1 MKLSVDDQHPF
12 KLGDVLLD
20 ATGEASFVEEAV
32 RSGLYRRT
40 QTMKN
45 QGFNTLEYPV
55 LILAREG
62 EPTDLF
68 VEKVQESV
76 VRVVVD
82 TVDLFEVSSV

>member
-1 MKLSVDDQHPF
+1 MKLSVDDHHPF

-20 ATGEASFVEEAV
+20 ATGEASFVEAPTQP
-32 RSGLYRRT
+32 RLGLYRRT
-40 QTMKN
+40 QTMRN

-62 EPTDLF
+62 EPTDLM
-68 VEKVQESV
+68 VNKVQESV
-76 VRVVVD
+76 VRVD

>member
-1 MKLSVDDQHPF
+1 MILSVEERHPF
-12 KLGDVLLD
+12 RVGDVLLD

-62 EPTDLF
+62 EPTELVVDKTT
-68 VEKVQESV
+68 ETQ
-76 VRVVVD
+76 VRVA

>member
-1 MKLSVDDQHPF
+1 MKLSVEDHHPF

-20 ATGEASFVEEAV
+20 ATGEASFVEEAI

-40 QTMKN
+40 QSMRS

-55 LILAREG
+55 LILARGG
-62 EPTDLF
+62 EPTDLI
-68 VEKVQESV
+68 VDKVQESV
-76 VRVVVD
+76 VRVA